1 MAAMVLPILHSIV
14 AVLTSK
20 TRGDGT
26 REPLVLD
33 ILKQAYLTLKKD
45 FDEENGG
52 FSLAPKFPQ
61 PLGLEFQA
69 EKNVVKLVRII
80 RTSKNKDLPTCRF
93 AFW

>member
-33 ILKQAYLTLKKD
+33 ILKQAYLTLK
-45 FDEENGG
+45 
-52 FSLAPKFPQ
+52 
-61 PLGLEFQA
+61 
-69 EKNVVKLVRII
+69 
-80 RTSKNKDLPTCRF
+80 
-93 AFW
+93 